1 MNVSGSNDPPTNI
14 GSNSSGAD
22 WDGKDPQLNVLISNS
37 SIDFDFIETMG
48 IKMLAGRSFSKEFA
62 TDTSSAFLVNEE
74 VQKIMGSESAVN
86 KRFKFQGQEGTIVG
100 VVKNYHFQ
108 SLQNEIEPLV
118 LFARPQ
124 NVNFL
129 VIRLQKG
136 DVEERINFVRST
148 WERIIPNYPFEYR
161 FVDEVL
167 DNMYR
172 EWDSLSTLLKYFAFL
187 AILIACLG
195 LFGLASFTAEQ
206 RTKEIGVRKVLGA
219 SVVNLLFLMSK
230 EFTKWVLTANIL
242 AWPIAYFLM
251 KNWLQ
256 SFAYHTNLSWLIFVS
271 TGAVA
276 LVIALITVSYQ
287 SVRAALIN
295 PVDALKYE

>member
-74 VQKIMGSESAVN
+74 VQKITGSESAVN

-129 VIRLQKG
+129 VIRLQKRS
-136 DVEERINFVRST
+136 EERRVGKECRSR
-148 WERIIPNYPFEYR
+148 WSP
-161 FVDEVL
+161 
-167 DNMYR
+167 
-172 EWDSLSTLLKYFAFL
+172 
-187 AILIACLG
+187 
-195 LFGLASFTAEQ
+195 
-206 RTKEIGVRKVLGA
+206 
-219 SVVNLLFLMSK
+219 
-230 EFTKWVLTANIL
+230 
-242 AWPIAYFLM
+242 
-251 KNWLQ
+251 
-256 SFAYHTNLSWLIFVS
+256 YH
-271 TGAVA
+271 
-276 LVIALITVSYQ
+276 
-287 SVRAALIN
+287 
-295 PVDALKYE
+295 